1 MFFKRIKI
9 FISLLF
15 SLALSYLIINFSL
28 ILPKTKSV
36 PNFLKTFTQLNLNNS
51 NLPKT
56 TSKPI
61 SFNGVP
67 FSTPIP
73 THKIINT
80 LFPTKKI
87 IKKTPTPYKRPT
99 LKPTIKILSSPTP
112 TPTEQAIGI
121 QRPGTNI
128 DETLKTISKKTCVP
142 SALFKAIGINES
154 GGRLS
159 KLSKNEFILFNRYNW
174 WNEKTTSLTQVCY
187 GIAYN
192 HHTGLVPPNS
202 QYANQRCMGAET
214 FSTDIFSLGFLS
226 ISQSEEDAYKER
238 VKGIMRVDNI
248 DRRVIF
254 DTLMIAGLHY
264 KNISTYRGDEC
275 ENWEAKYIAKTA
287 CKYHGKCYYN
297 WAGRS
302 GDYCQ
307 ETCDYY
313 NQLTT
318 GEKADCNNVSSRYFV
333 DNGND
338 GFCTFK

>member
-1 MFFKRIKI
+1 MKSVSIVVITYNEEKNI
-9 FISLLF
+9 SGCLSSLLNID
-15 SLALSYLIINFSL
+15 YPKNKYE
-28 ILPKTKSV
+28 ILVIDASTD
-36 PNFLKTFTQLNLNNS
+36 KTFDIASKFKNVKVIKSKEKGFAVQRNL
-51 NLPKT
+51 
-56 TSKPI
+56 
-61 SFNGVP
+61 
-67 FSTPIP
+67 
-73 THKIINT
+73 
-80 LFPTKKI
+80 
-87 IKKTPTPYKRPT
+87 
-99 LKPTIKILSSPTP
+99 
-112 TPTEQAIGI
+112 GI
-121 QRPGTNI
+121 
-128 DETLKTISKKTCVP
+128 
-142 SALFKAIGINES
+142 
-154 GGRLS
+154 

-202 QYANQRCMGAET
+202 QYSNQRCMGAET